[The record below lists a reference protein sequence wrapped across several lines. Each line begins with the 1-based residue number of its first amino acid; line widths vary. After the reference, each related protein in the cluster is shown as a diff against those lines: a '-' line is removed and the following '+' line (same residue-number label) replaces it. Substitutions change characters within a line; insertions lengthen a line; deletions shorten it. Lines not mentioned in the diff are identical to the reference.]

1 MALIANLLRKIGIL
15 KPLPEKKLDINL
27 DLRAVMGFL
36 SEVDYDVQRILKQL
50 RELQSLRREYR
61 VLQDENMKKTN
72 MTKQVNIFDQI
83 LDLYHYFEDDA
94 DINGHRIKNIAHA
107 MKKAIEKT
115 DNQKL
120 IKKTQDPKW
129 TFNW

>member
-1 MALIANLLRKIGIL
+1 M
-15 KPLPEKKLDINL
+15 D
-27 DLRAVMGFL
+27 FL
-36 SEVDYDVQRILKQL
+36 SEVDYDVQRILKKL
-50 RELQSLRREYR
+50 RELQGLRREYR
-61 VLQDENMKKTN
+61 VLQDEGLKKINMV
-72 MTKQVNIFDQI
+72 KQINIFDQI

-115 DNQKL
+115 GDQKL
-120 IKKTQDPKW
+120 IKKTEDPKW